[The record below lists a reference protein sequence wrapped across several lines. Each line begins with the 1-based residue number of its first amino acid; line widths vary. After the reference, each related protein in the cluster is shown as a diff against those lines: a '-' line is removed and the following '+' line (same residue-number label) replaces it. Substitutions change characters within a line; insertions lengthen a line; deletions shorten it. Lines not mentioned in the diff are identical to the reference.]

1 MKQLKQK
8 KCRVCKTLFN
18 PFRSTQVVC
27 NYLCAQL
34 YADELNKKKEL
45 KDWKI
50 KKAKMK
56 EDLMSLSDW
65 LKIAQTHFNTYIR
78 QRDKDQLCI
87 SCQKPPLKKNAGHF
101 FNANNHYSV
110 RFDERNVNL
119 QCEHCNTFLSGNL
132 IPYRENLI
140 KKIGV
145 QEFEDLSK
153 IANETRKFNIQEV
166 EELINIYKNKIKKY

>member
-1 MKQLKQK
+1 MKQLKPK
-8 KCRVCKTLFN
+8 KCRICETLFN
-18 PFRSTQVVC
+18 PYRSTQIVC
-27 NYLCAQL
+27 NYHCAQL

-78 QRDKDQLCI
+78 HRDKDQLCI

-110 RFDERNVNL
+110 RFDERNVHL

-132 IPYRENLI
+132 IQYRENLI
-140 KKIGV
+140 KKIGLK
-145 QEFEDLSK
+145 EFEDLSA

-166 EELINIYKNKIKKY
+166 KELINIYKNKIKK

>member
-8 KCRVCKTLFN
+8 KCRVCKALFN
-18 PFRSTQVVC
+18 PYRSTQVVC

-34 YADELNKKKEL
+34 YADELNRKKEL

-65 LKIAQTHFNTYIR
+65 LKIAQIHFNTYIR

-110 RFDERNVNL
+110 RFDERNVHL

-166 EELINIYKNKIKKY
+166 KELINIYKNKIKK

>member
-8 KCRVCKTLFN
+8 KCRVCETIFN
-18 PFRSTQVVC
+18 PFRSTQVIC
-27 NYLCAQL
+27 NYHCAQL

-110 RFDERNVNL
+110 RFDERNVHL

-140 KKIGV
+140 KKIGL

-166 EELINIYKNKIKKY
+166 KELINIYKNKIKK

>member
-8 KCRVCKTLFN
+8 KCRVCKALFN

-34 YADELNKKKEL
+34 YADELNRKKEL

-65 LKIAQTHFNTYIR
+65 LKIAQIHFNTYIR

-140 KKIGV
+140 KKIGI

-166 EELINIYKNKIKKY
+166 KELINFYKNKIKK

>member
-8 KCRVCKTLFN
+8 KCRVCETLFN
-18 PFRSTQVVC
+18 PYRSTQIVC
-27 NYLCAQL
+27 NYHCAQL
-34 YADELNKKKEL
+34 YADELNKKKEI

-87 SCQKPPLKKNAGHF
+87 SCGKPPLKKNAGHF

-110 RFDERNVNL
+110 RFDERNVHL

-140 KKIGV
+140 KKIGL

-166 EELINIYKNKIKKY
+166 KELINIYKNKIKK